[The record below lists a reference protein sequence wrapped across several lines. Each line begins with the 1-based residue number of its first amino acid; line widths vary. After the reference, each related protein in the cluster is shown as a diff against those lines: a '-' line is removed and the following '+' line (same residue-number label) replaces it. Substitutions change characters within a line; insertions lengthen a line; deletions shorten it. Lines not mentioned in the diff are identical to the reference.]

1 MATTTATKPLA
12 AHQIAA
18 LRALAVNPN
27 NGYMSAGHVEAGTLA
42 FLRRNGLVGKVK
54 ARAGGHAVT
63 QSPITDAGRALL
75 AALDSAAFYP
85 PDGSTPPGPDD
96 AALMAQ
102 AARERAWPLGECYEA
117 CGREAVHLDERA
129 GALSVPYCDECLPR
143 GEAVPHV

>member
-1 MATTTATKPLA
+1 MATSAATKPLA
-12 AHQIAA
+12 THQIAA

-75 AALDSAAFYP
+75 AALDAGPLSPESAAM
-85 PDGSTPPGPDD
+85 
-96 AALMAQ
+96 L
-102 AARERAWPLGECYEA
+102 
-117 CGREAVHLDERA
+117 RA
-129 GALSVPYCDECLPR
+129 GIESGRMEPSVYLGSFAENNEEER
-143 GEAVPHV
+143 G